1 MSFIIL
7 LMVLLYSTRQ
17 AIEEEM
23 EKHKQNIAALLDK
36 TSAMQARY
44 PSAETANL
52 AKDASVLSK
61 KFDSVLNRG
70 EKIGDM
76 LQGTL
81 EQHATDAQQHRKRW
95 LHAAKEKIAWCGD
108 IAGDR
113 YSVEAK
119 LATIVVSVFF
129 KFSRMEITEDVLKF
143 WSYLLCKKA

>member
-1 MSFIIL
+1 
-7 LMVLLYSTRQ
+7 
-17 AIEEEM
+17 M
-23 EKHKQNIAALLDK
+23 EAHKKNIAALLDK

-52 AKDASVLSK
+52 AKDAVVLSK

-81 EQHATDAQQHRKRW
+81 EQHATDAQQHRLRW
-95 LHAAKEKIAWCGD
+95 LNAAREKVAWCGD

-119 LATIVVSVFF
+119 LATIVVSIF
-129 KFSRMEITEDVLKF
+129 KISF
-143 WSYLLCKKA
+143 LLRWGP